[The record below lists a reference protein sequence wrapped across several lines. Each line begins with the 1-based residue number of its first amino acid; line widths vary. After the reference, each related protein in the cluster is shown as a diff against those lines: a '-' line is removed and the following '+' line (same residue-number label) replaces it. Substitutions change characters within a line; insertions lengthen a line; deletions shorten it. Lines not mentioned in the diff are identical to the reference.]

1 MKDAELPARPGRAV
15 TVLTPVH
22 NGAEYLSECIESVLR
37 QSFTDWSYIIVD
49 NRSTDDTLEIARRY
63 AQSDDR
69 IRVVTNDTLLSM
81 PSNFNR
87 AFRLVPG
94 DSRYVKVV
102 CADDWIMPTCLAEL
116 VRCADSHPSAGVVVC
131 QQQSGERV
139 LWRGLPAEVD
149 FLSGRDACRLS
160 LLEGVHIL
168 GSPTACLY
176 RADMIREGPFF
187 PNEAPHCDTSACF
200 EKLDRWDLGVVH
212 EVLAVERVH
221 ARQISS
227 KIRDVAAGD
236 AAYVEVFVKY
246 GRKFLDEAELAA
258 RFDEI
263 YTDYCMG
270 LGRALLNLKG
280 KEFWDY
286 QRSELEKLGLTIDYR
301 LVLRGALA
309 SIAANAAK
317 PAVAVRKL
325 KSALLPFLGR

>member
-1 MKDAELPARPGRAV
+1 V

-22 NGAEYLSECIESVLR
+22 NGADYLPECIESVLR
-37 QSFTDWSYIIVD
+37 QSFTDWRYIIVD
-49 NRSTDDTLEIARRY
+49 NCSTDDTLEIAHRY
-63 AQSDDR
+63 AQADDR
-69 IRVVTNDTLLSM
+69 IRIVANDTHLSM

-87 AFRLVPG
+87 AFGLVPG

-116 VRCADSHPSAGVVVC
+116 VRCADSHPSTGVVVC
-131 QQQSGERV
+131 QQQSGDRV
-139 LWRGLPAEVD
+139 LWRGLPAEVN
-149 FLSGRDACRLS
+149 FVSGRDACRLG

-212 EVLAVERVH
+212 EVLSVERVH
-221 ARQISS
+221 ARQITS
-227 KIRDVAAGD
+227 KIRDVGAGD

-246 GRKFLDEAELAA
+246 APRYLDESELSA

-263 YTDYCMG
+263 YADYCMA
-270 LGRALLNLKG
+270 LGRALLNLRG
-280 KEFWDY
+280 KAFWDY

-325 KSALLPFLGR
+325 KAALLPFLGR